1 MADSS
6 LVTVERLTST
16 KCRKNRIDNS
26 GVKHTVDTITIHC
39 TAGNKNSTAIGTV
52 NYWTNNN
59 VDASSQYVVG
69 GDGSVCQNVL
79 EADRAWT
86 TGGLS
91 AEKMKQMGRNY
102 ETGSANDYHAITI
115 EVASNSSGT
124 EVTNAALN
132 KTIDLVTDICKRH
145 GKTKAVWF
153 GDNATKMVNYKPAS
167 NEMKFTWHRWFAQ
180 KSCPGKFIMDHMQ
193 YIIDTVN
200 SRLAGQPQ
208 PQPQPTPQ
216 PTNTEAYLWNAF
228 SYLGNYGCAG
238 LLANLKCESAYKS
251 TNLQGSFEKKF
262 GMDDETYTAAV
273 DNGAWDFVNDHAGYG
288 LAQWTYYSRKQDL
301 LNYAKA
307 KNVSI
312 GDLNMQIE
320 FCKKELDGY
329 KLTDKLK
336 NCKSAK
342 EASDLV
348 MTVYEKPADQS
359 EAALKKRSDIA
370 EQIYNTYTGVKP
382 SKNYLEK
389 GDSGE
394 DVKVMQTMLI
404 KCGYSCGNSGADGIF
419 GSNTDKAVRAFQS
432 AKNLDVDGLY
442 GPKTKA
448 ALEAEYNKSELYR
461 VRKSWEDSKSQIGA
475 YRVYDNAVK
484 QCNEHP
490 GYSVYDSNGKCVYT
504 TKKSNEDIAKEVI
517 QGKWGNGTER
527 KQRLTAAGYDYSTV
541 QNIVNQMLK

>member
-6 LVTVERLTST
+6 LVTVELLTST

-39 TAGNKNSTAIGTV
+39 TAGNKNSTAAATV

-91 AEKMKQMGRNY
+91 AEQMKNMGRNY

-124 EVTNAALN
+124 EVTDAALN

-145 GKTKAVWF
+145 GKTKALWF
-153 GDNATKMVNYKPAS
+153 GDNAAKMVNYKPAS
-167 NEMKFTWHRWFAQ
+167 NEMKFTWHRWYAQ

-193 YIIDTVN
+193 CIIDMVN

-208 PQPQPTPQ
+208 PQPQPA
-216 PTNTEAYLWNAF
+216 NTEAYLWNAF

-262 GMDDETYTAAV
+262 GMDDETYTVAV
-273 DNGAWDFVNDHAGYG
+273 DNNAWDFVNDHAGYG
-288 LAQWTYYSRKQDL
+288 LAQWTYYSRKQSL
-301 LNYAKA
+301 LNYAKSQN
-307 KNVSI
+307 KSI
-312 GDLNMQIE
+312 GDLDMQIA
-320 FCKKELDGY
+320 FCKKELDEYG
-329 KLTDKLK
+329 LTNKLK
-336 NCKSAK
+336 NAKSAK

-370 EQIYNTYTGVKP
+370 EQIYNTYTGTKP

-404 KCGYSCGNSGADGIF
+404 KCGYSCGNAGADGIF
-419 GSNTDKAVRAFQS
+419 GNDTDKAVRAFQS
-432 AKNLDVDGLY
+432 AKNLAVDGLY

-484 QCNEHP
+484 QCNENP
-490 GYSVYDSNGKCVYT
+490 GYSVYDLNGKCVYT

>member
-1 MADSS
+1 MREWSS
-6 LVTVERLTST
+6 LTSSISLSP
-16 KCRKNRIDNS
+16 NNS
-26 GVKHTVDTITIHC
+26 GTRTMSIDRITPHC
-39 TAGNKNSTAIGTV
+39 IVGQASEARCRELFTDPSRQ
-52 NYWTNNN
+52 
-59 VDASSQYVVG
+59 ASSNYCISYDGKVVG
-69 GDGSVCQNVL
+69 VVP
-79 EADRAWT
+79 
-86 TGGLS
+86 
-91 AEKMKQMGRNY
+91 
-102 ETGSANDYHAITI
+102 ETKRSWCSSSSANDQRAITI
-115 EVASNSSGT
+115 ECASDST
-124 EVTNAALN
+124 DPYAFKDACYRTLV
-132 KTIDLVTDICKRH
+132 DLCVDICKAYN
-145 GKTKAVWF
+145 KTKLLWISDKNSAL
-153 GDNATKMVNYKPAS
+153 NYSPKS
-167 NEMKFTWHRWFAQ
+167 NEMLLTVHRWFAQ
-180 KSCPGKFIMDHMQ
+180 KSCPGNWMFARMGNLADEV
-193 YIIDTVN
+193 TR
-200 SRLAGQPQ
+200 RLGSEPQ
-208 PQPQPTPQ
+208 PQPQPT
-216 PTNTEAYLWNAF
+216 NTEVYLWNAF
-228 SYLGNYGCAG
+228 NYLGNYGCAG

-273 DNGAWDFVNDHAGYG
+273 DNNAWDFVHDSAGYG

-301 LNYAKA
+301 LNYAKS

-329 KLTDKLK
+329 KLTDKLN

-370 EQIYNTYTGVKP
+370 EQIYNTYTGTKP

-419 GSNTDKAVRAFQS
+419 GSNTDKAVRAFQA

>member
-1 MADSS
+1 MREWSS
-6 LVTVERLTST
+6 LTSSISLSP
-16 KCRKNRIDNS
+16 NNS
-26 GVKHTVDTITIHC
+26 GTRTMSIDRITPHC
-39 TAGNKNSTAIGTV
+39 IVGQASEARCRELFTDPSRQ
-52 NYWTNNN
+52 
-59 VDASSQYVVG
+59 ASSNYCISYDGKVVG
-69 GDGSVCQNVL
+69 VVP
-79 EADRAWT
+79 
-86 TGGLS
+86 
-91 AEKMKQMGRNY
+91 
-102 ETGSANDYHAITI
+102 ETKRSWCSSSSANDQRAITI
-115 EVASNSSGT
+115 ECASDST
-124 EVTNAALN
+124 DPYAFKDACYRTLV
-132 KTIDLVTDICKRH
+132 DLCVDICKAYN
-145 GKTKAVWF
+145 KTKLLWISDKNSAL
-153 GDNATKMVNYKPAS
+153 NYSPKS
-167 NEMKFTWHRWFAQ
+167 DEMLLTVHRWFAQ
-180 KSCPGKFIMDHMQ
+180 KSCPGNWMFARMGNLADEV
-193 YIIDTVN
+193 TR
-200 SRLAGQPQ
+200 RLGSEPQ
-208 PQPQPTPQ
+208 PQ

-262 GMDDETYTAAV
+262 GMDDLTYTAAV
-273 DNGAWDFVNDHAGYG
+273 DNNAWDFVNDHAGYG

-320 FCKKELDGY
+320 FCKQELDGY

-370 EQIYNTYTGVKP
+370 EQIYNTYTGTKP

-404 KCGYSCGNSGADGIF
+404 KCGYSCGSCGADGLF
-419 GSNTDKAVRAFQS
+419 GNDTDKAVRAFQS
-432 AKNLDVDGLY
+432 ANNLDVDGLY
-442 GPKTKA
+442 GPKTKS
-448 ALEAEYNKSELYR
+448 ALEAQYNKSEMYR

-475 YRVYDNAVK
+475 YRVYENAVK
-484 QCNEHP
+484 QCNDNP
-490 GYSVYDSNGKCVYT
+490 GYSVYDSNGKCLYT
-504 TKKSNEDIAKEVI
+504 TKKSNEEIAKEVI

-527 KQRLTAAGYDYSTV
+527 KQRLTEAGYDYSTV

>member
-39 TAGNKNSTAIGTV
+39 TAGNKNSTAVATV

-91 AEKMKQMGRNY
+91 AEQMKNMGRNY

-124 EVTNAALN
+124 EVTDAALN

-145 GKTKAVWF
+145 GKTVALWF

-167 NEMKFTWHRWFAQ
+167 NEMKFTWHIWFAQ

-208 PQPQPTPQ
+208 PQPQPQ
-216 PTNTEAYLWNAF
+216 PTDIEQFMWNAF
-228 SYLGNYGCAG
+228 KYLGEYGCAG

-262 GMDDETYTAAV
+262 GMDDLTYTAAV
-273 DNGAWDFVNDHAGYG
+273 DNNAWDFVNDHAGYG

-320 FCKKELDGY
+320 FCKQELDGY

-419 GSNTDKAVRAFQS
+419 GSNTDKAVRAFQA

-484 QCNEHP
+484 QCNENP

>member
-180 KSCPGKFIMDHMQ
+180 KACPGQFIMDHMQ

-208 PQPQPTPQ
+208 PQPQPT

-262 GMDDETYTAAV
+262 GMDDLTYTAAV
-273 DNGAWDFVNDHAGYG
+273 DNGAWDFVHDHAGYG

-301 LNYAKA
+301 LNYAKS

-370 EQIYNTYTGVKP
+370 EQIYNTYTGTKP

-419 GSNTDKAVRAFQS
+419 GNNTDKAVRAFQA

-484 QCNEHP
+484 QCNENP

-504 TKKSNEDIAKEVI
+504 TKKSNEEIAREVI